1 MEFEKLKEIIS
12 QQLNIDESLITADT
26 VLRDDLGVDSLELY
40 EVLTAIEDEFDIEID
55 EDDVEN
61 IITVGDAVD
70 YIENNK

>member
-1 MEFEKLKEIIS
+1 MEFEKIKEIIS

-40 EVLTAIEDEFDIEID
+40 EVLSSIEDEFDIEID

>member
-1 MEFEKLKEIIS
+1 MEFEKIKEIIS